1 MLTAASLMSLLFRK
15 NSPVLLLG
23 IDTGGVD
30 FVVEDEKGKEG
41 VGVDGGF
48 LAVASL
54 QEESRCRFDF
64 LECSSLDKGTS
75 DSISDLCSRRL
86 TRSTPDGLTPRDLE
100 VSS

>member
-1 MLTAASLMSLLFRK
+1 MSLLFRK

-41 VGVDGGF
+41 VDVDGGF

-64 LECSSLDKGTS
+64 QNVAVWMEGLAT
-75 DSISDLCSRRL
+75 RYL
-86 TRSTPDGLTPRDLE
+86 TCAPDGKQINP
-100 VSS
+100 